1 MKIFQKI
8 KNRIKQNDGSYLLTS
23 FWTSADSIEMDDG
36 RTLTRFKT
44 DTDTAI
50 GGKGDGLS
58 YDEETNMLYLLSGDR
73 QISGVEIISSGAS
86 GKVLGDVTGVEA
98 IPQTASVTIKW
109 TDPSDDGDVV
119 WAGTTLIRKK
129 WSRPVDCL
137 DGTVVVESTTRN
149 QYKTT
154 GYVDDELD
162 SNTTYYYRFFP
173 YDTQGH
179 IRTGL
184 AVAVNTLKD
193 ETVIDEFPE
202 VTGTYTY
209 NGSLQEVQ
217 LSNFDSD
224 KMVISSGGTATNA
237 GTYNVSVAPVSG
249 LKWPDNTTDAISL
262 SWTINKAKIAYTP
275 SQIGEVTYTGS
286 SRTPGWS
293 NYDESQLAIS
303 GTTSATDV
311 GDYTAT
317 FTPTSN
323 YTWYDGSVTG
333 RDVTWTLSRATIAVV
348 PSQNG
353 TLTYTGSEQSP
364 TWNNYDNTKMTIS
377 GQTSGTDAGTYTAV
391 FTPTSNYKW
400 SDGTVAG
407 KQVSWSIGATSIS
420 TLPSQSGTLTYDGTT
435 QTPSWSNYDSS
446 KLTLGGATSAKNAG
460 TYTAVFTP
468 RTGYSWWDGTTEAK
482 SASWTIGRQTVSSPT
497 ASGTLTYNGS
507 TQYPAWSGYDS
518 DKMTIGGTTSA
529 TDAGTYSATFVP
541 TSNYCWS
548 GGGTGTKSV
557 SWVINKANSSMSLN
571 KNSITVNTNGTN
583 SEIIVSGFT
592 CVFDDDDNLYYP
604 NVVVSASESGK
615 ILADLVAME
624 GSSTPQTSSVLRIY
638 GQRVGS
644 VTVTVKDKGDENH
657 YELSKTFTVT
667 VTAEGL
673 TVPSQSGTLT
683 YNGYDQSP
691 TWNGYDS
698 TKMTISDGVTSA
710 STPGGYNVVFVPK
723 TGYTWNDGTTT
734 GKTVTWRIQKAN
746 GSASLSKSS
755 VSLESGGSDTVSV
768 SGATGT
774 VSVASNNTSVATAS
788 ISGSVITITG
798 ASEGSTTITV
808 NVASNSYY
816 TSKTLTINV
825 SVAAASGVER
835 YTKNYPD
842 FVCRWAKNGSAQYTN
857 TVYYPDDTWSI
868 NLGNEYDDLSRTPPT
883 TYWTIEG
890 YIGFAYAGKSISIRT
905 SNSNVVQFASFS
917 GSSYSLVDSV
927 SKTVAS
933 TAGNAYGN
941 GNAYFMGTVYPHFKS
956 AGTAYIEFVD
966 SNNTLLKRIKCVVT
980 S

>member
-237 GTYNVSVAPVSG
+237 GTYSVSVAPVSG

-557 SWVINKANSSMSLN
+557 SWVINKAN
-571 KNSITVNTNGTN
+571 
-583 SEIIVSGFT
+583 
-592 CVFDDDDNLYYP
+592 
-604 NVVVSASESGK
+604 
-615 ILADLVAME
+615 
-624 GSSTPQTSSVLRIY
+624 
-638 GQRVGS
+638 
-644 VTVTVKDKGDENH
+644 
-657 YELSKTFTVT
+657 
-667 VTAEGL
+667 
-673 TVPSQSGTLT
+673 GTLT
-683 YNGYDQSP
+683 LSKLSMSFSAVNDTDISTGSGYYGSL
-691 TWNGYDS
+691 
-698 TKMTISDGVTSA
+698 SA
-710 STPGGYNVVFVPK
+710 
-723 TGYTWNDGTTT
+723 TT
-734 GKTVTWRIQKAN
+734 G
-746 GSASLSKSS
+746 SSS
-755 VSLESGGSDTVSV
+755 VATVSV
-768 SGATGT
+768 SG
-774 VSVASNNTSVATAS
+774 S
-788 ISGSVITITG
+788 
-798 ASEGSTTITV
+798 TITV
-808 NVASNSYY
+808 VGKGDGS
-816 TSKTLTINV
+816 TSVTVT
-825 SVAAASGVER
+825 ASGDVNH
-835 YTKNYPD
+835 Y
-842 FVCRWAKNGSAQYTN
+842 
-857 TVYYPDDTWSI
+857 
-868 NLGNEYDDLSRTPPT
+868 
-883 TYWTIEG
+883 
-890 YIGFAYAGKSISIRT
+890 
-905 SNSNVVQFASFS
+905 
-917 GSSYSLVDSV
+917 SV
-927 SKTVAS
+927 SKTISITVEIIQPTLISENVFDLDHKIQHTDDWGRKSWSGLSFANRDYIWSDGTNIYYSNGS
-933 TAGNAYGN
+933 TQKVLDLSTSKWENMAWSGLAEFN
-941 GNAYFMGTVYPHFKS
+941 GSDTWKDGENVYCTVYQNGAYSYYELNKS
-956 AGTAYIEFVD
+956 NSTWVSKVWYGLDQYSSLTRSMIWTDGENVYYGYYKVLNRDTSTWENKTWNGDVNGDLFFGYNVWSDGDNIYYSYDKLTQKVLNKQTSTWEDKEWSGFGNINWQGNYIWTDGENLYYSKGSIQKVLSKSTSTWNNNSWNYGSDRLDGSEMWTDGSYIYCSD
-966 SNNTLLKRIKCVVT
+966 STYNLTHCLPSN
-980 S
+980 